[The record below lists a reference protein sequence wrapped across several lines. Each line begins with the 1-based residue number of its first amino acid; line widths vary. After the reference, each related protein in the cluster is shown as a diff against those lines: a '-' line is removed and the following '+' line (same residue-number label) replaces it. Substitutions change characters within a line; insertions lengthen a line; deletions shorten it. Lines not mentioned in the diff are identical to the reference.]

1 MSQHVP
7 GASRKKPIHGKHP
20 AFTQTNKDEPVKMSG
35 VDCLP
40 ETQSKR
46 TRVPI
51 PRVPLRRRL
60 TD

>member
-7 GASRKKPIHGKHP
+7 LGKIKKPIHGKHP
-20 AFTQTNKDEPVKMSG
+20 AFSATNKDEPVKMSG

-46 TRVPI
+46 TRMPI
-51 PRVPLRRRL
+51 PRIPCRRRL